1 MTERSPDETRL
12 TLTKLLIRAAGL
24 GDQLHRALIE
34 AEQIATAERWVGA
47 LGAIAPAAAA
57 IGPLMDGLGSLM
69 RRADACL
76 GLAWWNEL
84 TERERSAWMF
94 AAGDTGVAADAW
106 EFYKRSKAGDPA
118 GPPAATDS
126 AAGVDRHGVGDSP
139 HDAARFIVRDD
150 LGDQHGDDDD
160 RDDGV

>member
-1 MTERSPDETRL
+1 MERSPDEARL
-12 TLTKLLIRAAGL
+12 TLTKLLIRAAAL
-24 GDQLHRALIE
+24 GDQVHRTLIE

-57 IGPLMDGLGSLM
+57 IGPLMDGLASLM

-76 GLAWWNEL
+76 GLAWWNGL

-106 EFYKRSKAGDPA
+106 EFYKRCEAGDPA

-126 AAGVDRHGVGDSP
+126 AAGVDRRHGVGDRP
-139 HDAARFIVRDD
+139 HAARFIVRDD
-150 LGDQHGDDDD
+150 FGDQRGDDDD